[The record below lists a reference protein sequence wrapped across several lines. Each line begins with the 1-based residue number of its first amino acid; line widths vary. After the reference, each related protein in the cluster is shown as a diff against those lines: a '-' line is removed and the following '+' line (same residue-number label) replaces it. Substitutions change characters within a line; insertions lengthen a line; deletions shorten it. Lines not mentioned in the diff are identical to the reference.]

1 MKKLHFT
8 FIVLAAVIII
18 GCSPNKNAIAQA
30 EIYKGEIMK
39 AEKDFEKLVAD
50 KGVAEG
56 FYHYAD
62 ANATIKRERDTLI
75 TGRDNIRKY
84 YSQPNYKN
92 VSVKWTPDY
101 IEVSKAGD
109 LAYTYGKYEWHST
122 DASGKEQVSKGVFH
136 TVWKRQPDGSWKYV
150 WD

>member
-1 MKKLHFT
+1 MKKLYFT
-8 FIVLAAVIII
+8 FIVLAVIIL
-18 GCSPNKNAIAQA
+18 GCRSNKNATVQN
-30 EIYKGEIMK
+30 EYKGQIKK
-39 AEKDFEKLVAD
+39 AEKDFEKLVAE

-56 FYHYAD
+56 FYQFAD

-75 TGRDNIRKY
+75 TGKDNIRKY
-84 YSQPNYKN
+84 YSKPNYKN
-92 VSVKWTPDY
+92 VSVQWTPDY

-122 DASGKEQVSKGVFH
+122 DASGKEHVSKGVFH
-136 TVWKRQPDGSWKYV
+136 TVWKRQHDGTWKYV